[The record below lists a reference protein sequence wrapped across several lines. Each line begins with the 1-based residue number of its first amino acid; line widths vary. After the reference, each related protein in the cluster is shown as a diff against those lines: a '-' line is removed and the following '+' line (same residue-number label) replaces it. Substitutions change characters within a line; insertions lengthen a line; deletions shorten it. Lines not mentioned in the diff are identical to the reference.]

1 MENVNIEKKYL
12 EFLQTSVP
20 DFWRMKTALK
30 RLDTVKLLPEFFMH
44 LFKHYKISHSQLYQD
59 LFVDFVY
66 KSQKNLKFLEFGAT
80 NGVELSNSLMLE
92 SERGWSGL
100 LAEPDPQW
108 HDALIKNRK
117 NTSITFECIF
127 SESNKVMK
135 FLSSHEGVFSSLKD
149 FSQEDANGPL
159 AGNAKVRMQSYEEID
174 VKTISLN
181 DVHEKFF
188 DARPIDYISV
198 DTEGSEL
205 EILKS
210 FNFEKYGPGV
220 FTIEHNFTANQPLID
235 ELLQQNDYV
244 RIFAELSVFDAWY
257 VRKDIANSRGFI

>member
-1 MENVNIEKKYL
+1 MKNVTIEKEYL

-30 RLDTVKLLPEFFMH
+30 RLDTVKLLPEFFLH
-44 LFKHYKISHSQLYQD
+44 LFTNYKISHSQLYQD
-59 LFVDFVY
+59 LFVDFVFESK
-66 KSQKNLKFLEFGAT
+66 KSLKFFEFGAT

-92 SERGWSGL
+92 SERGWTGL

-108 HDALIKNRK
+108 HEALMKNRK
-117 NTSITFECIF
+117 STSITFDCVF

-135 FLSSHEGVFSSLKD
+135 FLSSQVGVLSSLED

-159 AGNAKVRMQSYEEID
+159 AGNAKSRMQSYEKID

-181 DVHEKFF
+181 DVHDKFF
-188 DARPIDYISV
+188 DSQSIDYISV

-220 FTIEHNFTANQPLID
+220 FTIEHNFTSNQPLLD
-235 ELLQQNDYV
+235 ELLKKNHYV
-244 RIFAELSVFDAWY
+244 RVFAELSVFDAWY
-257 VRKDIANSRGFI
+257 VRKDLANSRGFI